1 MPQLPHALLL
11 IRKNLKSMSLDINKI
26 RSEFPILNRQV
37 HGKPLVYF
45 DNAAT
50 TQKPLCVLETIRH
63 FHNQINANI
72 HRGVHK
78 LSDESTQA
86 YEDARETVRAFINA
100 KSTRE
105 IVFTSGA
112 TASINLVAFSIGEA
126 FVREGDEVIVS
137 EMEHHSNIVP
147 WQMLCE
153 RKKASLR
160 VLPMNDNGELMVEK
174 LDELI
179 GPRTKILAVTQLSN
193 SLGTI
198 TPVKEV
204 IALAHSHNVKV
215 LVDGAQG
222 VKHGADVQ
230 DMDADFYVFS
240 GHKIYGPTGIGVLY
254 GKEKLLEVL
263 PPWQG
268 GGDMISKVSFD
279 RTTYND
285 LPFKFEAGTA
295 NFIGAAGLA
304 TALQYY
310 QSMGIE
316 AATRYE
322 EELLQYATQR
332 LTSLD
337 DVRIIGTAQHK
348 AAILSFLVGQ
358 IHPYDTG
365 MILDKLGIAVRTGAH
380 CTEPVMTHYGIDG
393 TVRASL
399 AFYNTR
405 EEVDRLVE
413 GIERVKM
420 MFG

>member
-1 MPQLPHALLL
+1 
-11 IRKNLKSMSLDINKI
+11 MSLDINKI

-198 TPVKEV
+198 TPAKEV

>member
-1 MPQLPHALLL
+1 
-11 IRKNLKSMSLDINKI
+11 
-26 RSEFPILNRQV
+26 
-37 HGKPLVYF
+37 
-45 DNAAT
+45 
-50 TQKPLCVLETIRH
+50 
-63 FHNQINANI
+63 
-72 HRGVHK
+72 
-78 LSDESTQA
+78 
-86 YEDARETVRAFINA
+86 
-100 KSTRE
+100 
-105 IVFTSGA
+105 
-112 TASINLVAFSIGEA
+112 
-126 FVREGDEVIVS
+126 
-137 EMEHHSNIVP
+137 
-147 WQMLCE
+147 
-153 RKKASLR
+153 
-160 VLPMNDNGELMVEK
+160 
-174 LDELI
+174 
-179 GPRTKILAVTQLSN
+179 
-193 SLGTI
+193 
-198 TPVKEV
+198 
-204 IALAHSHNVKV
+204 
-215 LVDGAQG
+215 
-222 VKHGADVQ
+222 VQ

>member
-1 MPQLPHALLL
+1 MP
-11 IRKNLKSMSLDINKI
+11 LDINKI
-26 RSEFPILNRQV
+26 RSEFPILNQQV

-50 TQKPLCVLETIRH
+50 TQKPQCVLDTIRH
-63 FHNQINANI
+63 FHNRINANI

-268 GGDMISKVSFD
+268 GGDMISKVSFE

-304 TALQYY
+304 TALRYY
-310 QSMGIE
+310 QSVGIE

-322 EELLQYATQR
+322 EELLHYATQR

-337 DVRIIGTAQHK
+337 DVRIIGTARHK
-348 AAILSFLVGQ
+348 AAIVSFLIGH

-365 MILDKLGIAVRTGAH
+365 MILDKMGIAVRTGAH
-380 CTEPVMTHYGIDG
+380 CTEPVMTHFGIDG

-405 EEVDRLVE
+405 DEIDRLVE
-413 GIERVKM
+413 GVEQVKL

>member
-1 MPQLPHALLL
+1 
-11 IRKNLKSMSLDINKI
+11 MSFDINKI

-100 KSTRE
+100 KNTRE

-112 TASINLVAFSIGEA
+112 TASINLVAFSFGEA

-153 RKKASLR
+153 RKKATLT

-179 GPRTKILAVTQLSN
+179 GPKTKILAVTQLSN

-198 TPVKEV
+198 TPVKEI

-222 VKHGADVQ
+222 VKHDADVQ

-268 GGDMISKVSFD
+268 GGDMISRVSFD
-279 RTTYND
+279 TTTYND

-310 QSMGIE
+310 QSVGIE

-337 DVRIIGTAQHK
+337 DIRIIGTALHK
-348 AAILSFLVGQ
+348 AAILSFLVGN

-405 EEVDRLVE
+405 EEVDRLIE
-413 GIERVKM
+413 GVERVKL

>member
-1 MPQLPHALLL
+1 
-11 IRKNLKSMSLDINKI
+11 MSFDINKI

-86 YEDARETVRAFINA
+86 SEDARETVRALINA
-100 KSTRE
+100 KNTRE

-112 TASINLVAFSIGEA
+112 TASINLVAFSFGEA

-153 RKKASLR
+153 RKKATLT

-179 GPRTKILAVTQLSN
+179 GPKTKISAVTQLSN

-198 TPVKEV
+198 TPVKEI

-222 VKHGADVQ
+222 VKHDADVQ

-268 GGDMISKVSFD
+268 GGDMISRVSFD
-279 RTTYND
+279 TTTYND

-310 QSMGIE
+310 QSVGIE

-337 DVRIIGTAQHK
+337 DIRIIGTALHK
-348 AAILSFLVGQ
+348 AAILSFLVGN

-365 MILDKLGIAVRTGAH
+365 MILDKLVIAVRTGAH

-405 EEVDRLVE
+405 EEVDRLIE
-413 GIERVKM
+413 GVERVKL

>member
-11 IRKNLKSMSLDINKI
+11 IGKNLKSMSLDINKI

-37 HGKPLVYF
+37 HGKPLVYL

-126 FVREGDEVIVS
+126 FIREGDEVIVS

-153 RKKASLR
+153 RKKARLR

-198 TPVKEV
+198 TPVKEI

-222 VKHGADVQ
+222 VKHGVDVQ

-254 GKEKLLEVL
+254 GKEELLEVL

-268 GGDMISKVSFD
+268 GGDMISRVSFD

-310 QSMGIE
+310 QSVGIE

-332 LTSLD
+332 LTSID
-337 DVRIIGTAQHK
+337 DLRIIGTARHK

>member
-1 MPQLPHALLL
+1 
-11 IRKNLKSMSLDINKI
+11 MSFDINKI

-100 KSTRE
+100 KNTRE

-112 TASINLVAFSIGEA
+112 TASINLVAFSFGEA

-153 RKKASLR
+153 RKKATLT

-174 LDELI
+174 LDGSI
-179 GPRTKILAVTQLSN
+179 CPKTKILAVTQLSN

-198 TPVKEV
+198 TPVKEI

-222 VKHGADVQ
+222 VKHDADVQ

-268 GGDMISKVSFD
+268 GGDMISRVSFD
-279 RTTYND
+279 TTTYND

-310 QSMGIE
+310 QSVGIE

-337 DVRIIGTAQHK
+337 DIRIIGTALHK
-348 AAILSFLVGQ
+348 AAILSFLVGN

-405 EEVDRLVE
+405 EEVDRLIE
-413 GIERVKM
+413 GVERVKL